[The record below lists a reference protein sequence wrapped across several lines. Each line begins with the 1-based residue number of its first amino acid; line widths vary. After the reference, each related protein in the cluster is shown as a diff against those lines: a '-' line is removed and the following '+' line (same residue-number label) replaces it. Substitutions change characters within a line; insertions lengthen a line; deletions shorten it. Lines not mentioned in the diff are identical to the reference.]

1 MSDSIAPKP
10 SNEFE
15 RALKLSEYDID
26 YSDIHGKL
34 DDLTRLA
41 AYVAGTPIS
50 MINLLDTTTQWTV
63 SNFGLDIHQMPRE
76 NTVCQY
82 VILDDDSFEVP
93 NLKKDDRFKDKDY
106 VIGEPQIEYYYGV
119 PLKTPDGHRI
129 GAMCVMDTDEHQLS
143 PEKVAFLKII
153 ANEVITRIEYE
164 HKLKLMR
171 HNVDELKEI
180 QRKVSH
186 DIRGPIGGIIGIA
199 EILRDQ
205 AEDSKMSEF
214 MELLELIN
222 KGGRSVLDLADEIL
236 SNYKEETDKAKVES
250 NQLSLK
256 ILQEKLDNLYKPQA
270 KNKSID
276 YQVEVK
282 NNHQGIIFPKHKL
295 LQILGN
301 LISNAIKFTPE
312 KGAVNVYLDIKKPDL
327 ELLATIKDTGIG
339 MSEAQIDAIM
349 SDEAISTST
358 EGTQQEQGFGFGFK
372 LARHLVESIKGTL
385 YIESEKDQGTEIN
398 VRIPL

>member
-1 MSDSIAPKP
+1 MPDLMAPIP
-10 SNEFE
+10 ADEFE

-41 AYVAGTPIS
+41 AHVAGTPIS
-50 MINLLDTTTQWTV
+50 LINLLDTTTQWTV
-63 SNFGLDIHQMPRE
+63 SNFGLDIDQMPRE
-76 NTVCQY
+76 DTVCQY
-82 VILDDDSFEVP
+82 VVMDDDTFEVP
-93 NLKKDDRFKDKDY
+93 DMNKDERFKDKEY
-106 VIGEPQIEYYYGV
+106 VTDNPHIQYYYGV

-129 GAMCVMDTDEHQLS
+129 GAMCVMDTDVHQLS
-143 PEKVAFLKII
+143 PEKEAFLKII

-164 HKLKLMR
+164 QKLKLMR

-205 AEDSKMSEF
+205 AEESKMEEF
-214 MELLELIN
+214 MQLLDLIN

-236 SNYKEETDKAKVES
+236 SNYKEETDKAKIDA
-250 NQLSLK
+250 NQLNLK
-256 ILQEKLDNLYKPQA
+256 ILQEKLINLYQPQA
-270 KNKSID
+270 RNKSID
-276 YQVEVK
+276 YKVEIK
-282 NNHQGIIFPKHKL
+282 NTNQGLTFPKYKL

-312 KGAVNVYLDIKKPDL
+312 KGTVSVNLDVKKPDL

-339 MSEAQIDAIM
+339 MSKEQIDAIM
-349 SDEAISTST
+349 SDEAAST
-358 EGTQQEQGFGFGFK
+358 EGTQHEKGFGFGFK
-372 LARHLVESIKGTL
+372 LARHLVESMKGTL
-385 YIESEKDQGTEIN
+385 HIESEKGHGTEVN

>member
-1 MSDSIAPKP
+1 MSDSIAPIP

-41 AYVAGTPIS
+41 AHVAGTPIS
-50 MINLLDTTTQWTV
+50 LINLLDTTTQWTV
-63 SNFGLDIHQMPRE
+63 SNFGLDAHQSPRE

-82 VILDDDSFEVP
+82 VILDDDAFEVQ
-93 NLKKDDRFKDKDY
+93 NMNKDERFKDKEY
-106 VIGEPQIEYYYGV
+106 VTDDPHIQYYYGV

-129 GAMCVMDTDEHQLS
+129 GAMCVMDTDEHELS
-143 PEKVAFLKII
+143 PEKEAFLKII

-205 AEDSKMSEF
+205 AEESKMGEF

-236 SNYKEETDKAKVES
+236 SNYKVETDKARVES
-250 NQLSLK
+250 NQLNLK
-256 ILQEKLDNLYKPQA
+256 VLQEKLLNLYQPQA

-276 YQVEVK
+276 YQVEIT
-282 NNHQGIIFPKHKL
+282 NNNQGLTFPKHKL

-312 KGAVNVYLDIKKPDL
+312 KGSVSVNLNVERPDL
-327 ELLATIKDTGIG
+327 HLIASIKDTGIG
-339 MSEAQIDAIM
+339 MSKAQIDAII
-349 SDEAISTST
+349 SDEGTST
-358 EGTQQEQGFGFGFK
+358 EGTQNEHGYGFGFK
-372 LARHLVESIKGTL
+372 LARHLVESMKGTL
-385 YIESEKDQGTEIN
+385 HIESEEGQGTEIN

>member
-1 MSDSIAPKP
+1 MTAPIP
-10 SNEFE
+10 NDEFE

-26 YSDIHGKL
+26 YTDIHGKL

-50 MINLLDTTTQWTV
+50 LINLLDTTTQWTV
-63 SNFGLDIHQMPRE
+63 SRVGLDISQIPRE
-76 NTVCQY
+76 DTVCQY
-82 VILDDDSFEVP
+82 VILDDEALEVE
-93 NLKKDDRFKDKDY
+93 NLTEDNRFKDKSY
-106 VIGEPQIEYYYGV
+106 VANDPHIRYYYGV

-129 GAMCVMDTDEHQLS
+129 GAMCVMDTDEHDLS
-143 PEKVAFLKII
+143 PEKEAFLQII

-205 AEDSKMSEF
+205 AEESKLDEF
-214 MELLELIN
+214 MQLIELIN

-236 SNYKEETDKAKVES
+236 SNYKDETDKAKVQQ
-250 NQLSLK
+250 NQLTLEILK
-256 ILQEKLDNLYKPQA
+256 DKLLNLYKPQA
-270 KNKSID
+270 LNKSVSYKID
-276 YQVEVK
+276 IT
-282 NNHQGIIFPKHKL
+282 NGHQGLTFPKHKL
-295 LQILGN
+295 LQIFGN

-312 KGAVNVYLDIKKPDL
+312 KGNVHVSLDIKKPEL
-327 ELLATIKDTGIG
+327 EIIAVVKDDGVG
-339 MSEAQIDAIM
+339 MTDEQIEKIM
-349 SDEAISTST
+349 SDEAQST
-358 EGTQQEQGFGFGFK
+358 EGTKSEHGFGFGFK
-372 LARHLVESIKGTL
+372 LAKHLVESVKGSLHIKSDKG
-385 YIESEKDQGTEIN
+385 SGTEITVN
-398 VRIPL
+398 IPL

>member
-1 MSDSIAPKP
+1 MSDSNAPLP
-10 SNEFE
+10 DNEFE

-26 YSDIHGKL
+26 YTDIHGKL

-41 AYVAGTPIS
+41 AHVAGTPIS
-50 MINLLDTTTQWTV
+50 LINLLDTTTQWTV
-63 SNFGLDIHQMPRE
+63 SRVGLNMSQTPRE
-76 NTVCQY
+76 DTVCQY
-82 VILDDDSFEVP
+82 VILDDEALEVE
-93 NLKKDDRFKDKDY
+93 NLKEDERFKDKDY
-106 VIGEPQIEYYYGV
+106 VTNDPHIHYYYGV

-129 GAMCVMDTDEHQLS
+129 GAMCVMDTDEHDLT
-143 PEKVAFLKII
+143 PEKEAFLKII

-205 AEDSKMSEF
+205 AEESKLDEF
-214 MELLELIN
+214 MQLVELIN

-236 SNYKEETDKAKVES
+236 SNYKEETDKTSIQK
-250 NQLSLK
+250 NQLTLEILK
-256 ILQEKLDNLYKPQA
+256 EKLLDLYKPQA
-270 KNKSID
+270 LNKSVTYSI
-276 YQVEVK
+276 EIA
-282 NNHQGIIFPKHKL
+282 NNHQGLTFPKHKL

-312 KGAVNVYLDIKKPDL
+312 KGNVHVDLDIKKPEL
-327 ELLATIKDTGIG
+327 ELIVVVKDDGVG
-339 MSEAQIDAIM
+339 MTKEQIDKIM
-349 SDEAISTST
+349 TDQAQST
-358 EGTQQEQGFGFGFK
+358 EGTKREHGFGFGFS
-372 LARHLVESIKGTL
+372 LAKHLVESVKGSL
-385 YIESEKDQGTEIN
+385 HIESEKGSGTKITVN
-398 VRIPL
+398 IPL

>member
-1 MSDSIAPKP
+1 MSDSIAPIP
-10 SNEFE
+10 TNEFE

-63 SNFGLDIHQMPRE
+63 SNIGLDIHQSPRE

-82 VILDDDSFEVP
+82 VILDDDALEVHSMSSDP
-93 NLKKDDRFKDKDY
+93 RFKDKDY
-106 VIGEPQIEYYYGV
+106 VTDDPHIQYYYGV

-143 PEKVAFLKII
+143 PEKEAFLKII

-205 AEDSKMSEF
+205 AEESKMDEF
-214 MELLELIN
+214 MQLLELIN

-250 NQLSLK
+250 NQLTLK
-256 ILQEKLDNLYKPQA
+256 ILQEKLNNLYQPQA
-270 KNKSID
+270 QNKAID
-276 YQVEVK
+276 YKVDIK
-282 NNHQGIIFPKHKL
+282 NSNQGLTFPKYKL
-295 LQILGN
+295 LQIFGN

-312 KGAVNVYLDIKKPDL
+312 EGEVIVSLDIKKPEL
-327 ELLATIKDTGIG
+327 ELLATIKDTGVG
-339 MSEAQIDAIM
+339 MSEQQIEAIM
-349 SDEAISTST
+349 SDKAKST
-358 EGTQQEQGFGFGFK
+358 EGTKNEQGFGFGFK
-372 LARHLVESIKGTL
+372 LARHLIESMKGTL
-385 YIESEKDQGTEIN
+385 HIHSEKGQGTEVN

>member
-1 MSDSIAPKP
+1 MSDSPAPIP

-26 YSDIHGKL
+26 YSEIHGKL
-34 DDLTRLA
+34 DDLTKLA
-41 AYVAGTPIS
+41 AHVAGTPIS
-50 MINLLDTTTQWTV
+50 LINLLDTTTQWTV
-63 SNFGLDIHQMPRE
+63 SNFGLDIQQTPRE
-76 NTVCQY
+76 DTVCQY
-82 VILDDDSFEVP
+82 VVLDDDAVEVEDMTE
-93 NLKKDDRFKDKDY
+93 DDRFKYKDY
-106 VIGEPQIEYYYGV
+106 VTDDPHIRYYFGV

-129 GAMCVMDTDEHQLS
+129 GAMCVMDTDAHELS
-143 PEKVAFLKII
+143 PEKEAFLKII

-205 AEDSKMSEF
+205 AEESKMDEF
-214 MELLELIN
+214 MQLLELIN

-236 SNYKEETDKAKVES
+236 SNYEEQTNHTKLQK
-250 NQLSLK
+250 NQLTLEV
-256 ILQEKLDNLYKPQA
+256 LQKKLEDLYNPQA
-270 KNKSID
+270 INKSIS
-276 YQVEVK
+276 YQVEIK
-282 NNHQGIIFPKHKL
+282 NGHQGLAFPKHKL

-312 KGAVNVYLDIKKPDL
+312 KGKVEVSLDIKKPDL
-327 ELLATIKDTGIG
+327 ELIATVTDNGVGMTEEQIENIMQDQAKSTAGTGH
-339 MSEAQIDAIM
+339 ER
-349 SDEAISTST
+349 
-358 EGTQQEQGFGFGFK
+358 GFGFGFK
-372 LARHLVESIKGTL
+372 LAKHLVESVKGSL
-385 YIESEKDQGTEIN
+385 HIESKKGSGTQITVN
-398 VRIPL
+398 IPL